1 MAFNIRKVSGIRT
14 AGTGE
19 LNAQHIEK
27 STSPWNSPIF
37 IIKNK
42 SRKWRKVA
50 YLRASNNVI

>member
-1 MAFNIRKVSGIRT
+1 MAFNIRKVTGIRT

-42 SRKWRKVA
+42 SRK
-50 YLRASNNVI
+50 